1 MSRKVKML
9 KAIDEYGRLAEE
21 VQDLREQ
28 HSKLRQRF
36 NVLDEGK
43 KPSIEFI
50 QVVKKLKVLH
60 KEMGLAECGLY
71 KTAVYMKYSKDA
83 SEIRKDF
90 LSSLK

>member
-1 MSRKVKML
+1 MSRNVKML
-9 KAIDEYGRLAEE
+9 KAIDEYGRVAKK
-21 VQDLREQ
+21 VQSLREQ
-28 HSKLRQRF
+28 HCKLRQRF

-43 KPSIEFI
+43 KPNVEFI
-50 QVVKKLKVLH
+50 QVVTKLKVLH

-71 KTAVYMKYSKDA
+71 KTAVYIKYSKDA